1 MGGRR
6 CIAVSA
12 LLVLTAM
19 GFSCA
24 DRLNKSAADDYL
36 LVEEDTHL
44 DGGFSSLDGMLQW
57 AIGHSDPAKLKETT
71 LNVQRLSPEELK
83 QRQMEIKEL
92 EKLQMPSDAKLMT
105 VAINDLNN
113 LSLSLEDRRRALQE
127 LLVLVE
133 PIENANDLH
142 KLGGLTAVIKE
153 LNNPNPEIRIISAW
167 ILGKASQNNPF
178 VQNQVLLLYQI
189 LELGV
194 LAKLM
199 EMAHSDFVEEATKS
213 LYAISALIRNY
224 PEGQDLFYMEA
235 GDLMLQKIL
244 SNSSIDIRLHR
255 KCVFLLSDLV
265 EFQLDGTSNR
275 ELPFLRN
282 QHLLKSVIGLL
293 LSPDLDL
300 QEKAL
305 YAVKNL
311 LMLRSS
317 DALVFKDVCELDL
330 ALSRMRQQLQ
340 QLILEDK
347 FNDYA
352 IDVENLRREVE
363 LIFRGKLD
371 MTQVIPALT

>member
-1 MGGRR
+1 
-6 CIAVSA
+6 
-12 LLVLTAM
+12 M

-24 DRLNKSAADDYL
+24 DRLNESYL
-36 LVEEDTHL
+36 LVEEDDDNHL

-71 LNVQRLSPEELK
+71 LNVQCLSPEELK

-92 EKLQMPSDAKLMT
+92 EKLQMPSDAKLMI

-142 KLGGLTAVIKE
+142 ELGGLTAVIRE
-153 LNNPNPEIRIISAW
+153 LNNPNAEIRRISAW

-199 EMAHSDFVEEATKS
+199 EMANSDFVEEATKS

-265 EFQLDGTSNR
+265 IEFQLDGTSNR

-282 QHLLKSVIGLL
+282 QHLLKFVVGLL

-340 QLILEDK
+340 QLILDDK
-347 FNDYA
+347 FKDYA
-352 IDVENLRREVE
+352 IDIENLRREVE

-371 MTQVIPALT
+371 KTQVIPALT